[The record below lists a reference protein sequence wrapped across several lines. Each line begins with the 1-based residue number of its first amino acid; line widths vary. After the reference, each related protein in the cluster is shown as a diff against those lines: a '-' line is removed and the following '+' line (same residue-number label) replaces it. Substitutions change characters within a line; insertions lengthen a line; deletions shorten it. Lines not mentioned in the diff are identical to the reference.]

1 MSLSQPLNPLRTRDS
16 AHRQQSTGNLSWKS
30 AGSGFESLAAHKS
43 PGQSADLG
51 FFMPAGHLLFDLFSH
66 AALPPT
72 GPCGLQVIV
81 TVRHITEC
89 LAPAFEQF
97 LDHLP
102 DLGWSIEPRPSSIT
116 QPLTPRSLSSAT
128 TARSDP
134 H

>member
-97 LDHLP
+97 
-102 DLGWSIEPRPSSIT
+102 PRPSPGPWVVDRAETVLDNAAADAAIT
-116 QPLTPRSLSSAT
+116 VLRDYGTI
-128 TARSDP
+128 
-134 H
+134 